1 MNTGG
6 GKAVYDLL
14 MISSPPILRQPGDL
28 SLEWVEQALKRTV
41 RTLEKSGAIE
51 SNWGSHTRLKVSLVD
66 EPDPLRLHAKIAS
79 AATFG
84 RAEVDY
90 YTKHFVGLADAPLV
104 RCHHADA
111 DASHYNLLLADLS
124 ETHGDQKVV
133 EPTECYGRALVEAAA
148 KLHAHHWPQTPPPDI
163 SHLEGTL
170 SRARAGKDTMLD
182 AMRDG
187 FTLSERTTVRELFES
202 SSAARLARIADP
214 EGFTWVH
221 GDLNPTNVL
230 APFSACGPVYLIDHQ
245 PFVDSPSFSWLGA
258 SDIAHAIVVW
268 WPPEL
273 RRECER
279 RLVEHWHA
287 TLVARG
293 VRNYPL
299 TKAWDDWRLCGLD
312 GIYTPAGWCSEP
324 EDLLRMRGLWEAQL
338 RRVLAFAADHF

>member
-1 MNTGG
+1 MN
-6 GKAVYDLL
+6 A
-14 MISSPPILRQPGDL
+14 SPSILRQPGDL

-41 RTLEKSGAIE
+41 RSVEKSGVIE
-51 SNWGSHTRLKVSLVD
+51 SDWGSHIRLRVSLVG
-66 EPDPLRLHAKIAS
+66 ESEPLRLHVKIAS
-79 AATFG
+79 AAMFG

-90 YTKHFVGLADAPLV
+90 YTRHFVGVADAPLV

-111 DASHYNLLLADLS
+111 DASHYNLLLADVS

-133 EPTECYGRALVEAAA
+133 EPTESYGRALVEAAA
-148 KLHAHHWPQTPPPDI
+148 KLHAHHWPQTPPEI
-163 SHLEGTL
+163 SLLERTI
-170 SRARAGKDTMLD
+170 SRARAGKDAMLE

-187 FTLSERTTVRELFES
+187 FTLAERTTVRELFES
-202 SSAARLARIADP
+202 SSTARLVRIADP

-230 APFSACGPVYLIDHQ
+230 APFSAGGPVYLIDHQ
-245 PFVDSPSFSWLGA
+245 PFADSPSFSWLGA

-268 WPPEL
+268 WPPER

-287 TLVARG
+287 TLASRG
-293 VRNYPL
+293 VCNYTL
-299 TKAWDDWRLCGLD
+299 TKAWEDWRLCGLD

-324 EDLLRMRGLWEAQL
+324 EELLRMRGLWEAQL
-338 RRVLAFAADHF
+338 RRVLAFAADHFQADHRTAE